1 MICFWVVRRS
11 GPLII
16 RRYYR
21 LYSYYGYVYDIRLI
35 FSTVI
40 VRQSVFFFSLFSRLF
55 GAYIH
60 LHHFSD
66 T

>member
-40 VRQSVFFFSLFSRLF
+40 VRQSVFFFFTIFSSFRGVYSLASF
-55 GAYIH
+55 
-60 LHHFSD
+60 
-66 T
+66 